1 MRTVPQMQT
10 KQVTVLSEQEERQ
23 MSNYKKLHITLVP
36 ASYQAIRKYA
46 FDEEVTL
53 SEAIDYLVQRCLIQK
68 MLLDESAETAVPPQA
83 KQHVEAP
90 NLVSESVPMAW
101 SVTSLRHR

>member
-1 MRTVPQMQT
+1 
-10 KQVTVLSEQEERQ
+10 

-53 SEAIDYLVQRCLIQK
+53 SEAIDYLIRRCLIQK
-68 MLLDESAETAVPPQA
+68 MLLEESTETAGPTDPN
-83 KQHVEAP
+83 EAAEASKLP
-90 NLVSESVPMAW
+90 SASVPMTW
-101 SVTSLRHR
+101 SVTSPRHG

>member
-1 MRTVPQMQT
+1 
-10 KQVTVLSEQEERQ
+10 

-53 SEAIDYLVQRCLIQK
+53 SEAIDYLIRRT
-68 MLLDESAETAVPPQA
+68 EAE
-83 KQHVEAP
+83 K
-90 NLVSESVPMAW
+90 
-101 SVTSLRHR
+101 